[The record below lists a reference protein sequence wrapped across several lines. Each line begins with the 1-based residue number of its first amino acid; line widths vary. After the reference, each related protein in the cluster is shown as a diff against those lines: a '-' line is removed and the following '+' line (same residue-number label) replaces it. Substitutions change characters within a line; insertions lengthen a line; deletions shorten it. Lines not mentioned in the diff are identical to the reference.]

1 MLLGMYAYSFR
12 NENIKN
18 LFKVQAIGKDQ
29 LVLPEH
35 KSDLKEFSLVC
46 IVKFVLTEGQ
56 KFIIFAFRE
65 FVSDTYHLEYL
76 GSRSPG

>member
-1 MLLGMYAYSFR
+1 MLLAMYAYSFR

-18 LFKVQAIGKDQ
+18 LFKVEAIAKDK

-46 IVKFVLTEGQ
+46 IVKFVLTEG
-56 KFIIFAFRE
+56 
-65 FVSDTYHLEYL
+65 
-76 GSRSPG
+76 

>member
-1 MLLGMYAYSFR
+1 MLLAMYVYSFR
-12 NENIKN
+12 NENIKS
-18 LFKVQAIGKDQ
+18 LFKVQALGKDQ

-35 KSDLKEFSLVC
+35 NSDLKEFSLVC

-65 FVSDTYHLEYL
+65 FVSDTYHF
-76 GSRSPG
+76 